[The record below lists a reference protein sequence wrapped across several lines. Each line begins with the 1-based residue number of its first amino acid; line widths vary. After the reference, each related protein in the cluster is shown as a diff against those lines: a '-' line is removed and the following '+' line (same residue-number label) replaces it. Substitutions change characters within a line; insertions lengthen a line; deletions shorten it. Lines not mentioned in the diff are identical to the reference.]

1 MEIIR
6 YDRYSYGIHADYSN
20 ALREIARGTPGMQWD
35 GTKRAWV
42 GWPDA
47 VRACARRLQKETT
60 LEVEGKLPSR
70 KYTARVIDPA
80 LTSDLRGYQ
89 KVGVDFLVRHASGGA
104 LLADDLGLGK
114 TVQTCRSLMAFRKDA
129 VVVCPMFVRDTWLRE
144 IKKWM
149 GDDVRVIELDGTKP
163 KRPVCPVPC
172 EIYRG
177 KKECP
182 AHGSEPC
189 PYCSCAGR
197 QTIYLVHY
205 DIVYAWTDVLREST
219 VKALVLDEI
228 QMLQSADSRR
238 SQSCRSIAMG
248 CKYRI
253 GLSGTPM
260 TNRPADLWNPID
272 VLSPG
277 RFGRDWDF
285 YRRYCDAK
293 QITIETRSQGQITV
307 WNKDGASH
315 LKELRSRLKFFM
327 LHRTK
332 SDVRMEL
339 PPRTRQMVGVTV
351 AKNYQALPSKAIKG
365 SKKWLRRAFAIAAD
379 GKIPQ
384 AVDLIESHVR
394 NGSKVVVY
402 SHRKVVAELVT
413 AMLMKKKIDARTIT
427 GKLNR
432 RQRTKFIDERHDVLS
447 CTMDSV
453 QVGIDLSYADV
464 AVFVELD
471 YVPSKLLQ
479 CEGRVYRFGQKK
491 RTLVQYVIAKDTA
504 DETVRD
510 AVLLKLENFEKVIG
524 ETDDELE
531 EDLAAT
537 KLSTPKQL
545 RSLAMKVK
553 EQSRKWAA

>member
-6 YDRYSYGIHADYSN
+6 YNRHSYGIHASNYSQI
-20 ALREIARGTPGMQWD
+20 LRETGREIPGMSWD

-47 VRACARRLQKETT
+47 VRACARRLQKKDV
-60 LEVEGKLPSR
+60 EVEGNLPSR
-70 KYTARVIDPA
+70 KYTARTIDRSLLA
-80 LTSDLRGYQ
+80 DLREYQ
-89 KVGVDFLVRHASGGA
+89 QVGVNFLVRHASGGA

-114 TVQTCRSLMAFRKDA
+114 TAQACRTIAALGKDA
-129 VVVCPMFVRDTWLRE
+129 IVVCPMFVRDTWLRE
-144 IKKWM
+144 IKKWTE
-149 GDDVRVIELDGTKP
+149 GWKVVELDGTKP
-163 KRPVCPVPC
+163 RSLAGEGDDVALAGLGNPV
-172 EIYRG
+172 IG
-177 KKECP
+177 KNVF
-182 AHGSEPC
+182 
-189 PYCSCAGR
+189 R
-197 QTIYLVHY
+197 VIYLVHY
-205 DIVYAWTDVLREST
+205 DIVYAWADKLRETSAKT
-219 VKALVLDEI
+219 LVLDEI
-228 QMLQSADSRR
+228 QMLQSEGSRR
-238 SQSCRSIAMG
+238 SQSCRSIAMQ

-260 TNRPADLWNPID
+260 TSRPADLWNPID

-293 QITIETRSQGQITV
+293 QITIETRTQGAITV

-315 LKELRSRLKFFM
+315 LKELRSRLRFFM

-351 AKNYQALPSKAIKG
+351 AKNYQALPSKTIKG

-432 RQRTKFIDERHDVLS
+432 KQRTRFIDERHDVLS

-479 CEGRVYRFGQKK
+479 CEGRVYRFGQK
-491 RTLVQYVIAKDTA
+491 RNTLVQYVIAKDTA

-531 EDLAAT
+531 EDLAST

-553 EQSRKWAA
+553 EQSRRWAA

>member
-6 YDRYSYGIHADYSN
+6 YNRFSYGIHTPSYSQV
-20 ALREIARGTPGMQWD
+20 LRETARAVPGMSWD

-47 VRACARRLQKETT
+47 VRVCARKLQKTG
-60 LEVEGKLPSR
+60 LEVEGKLPDGNC
-70 KYTARVIDPA
+70 TAARFRDYG
-80 LTSDLRGYQ
+80 DLRRYQ
-89 KVGVDFLVRHASGGA
+89 SVGINFLRQRAKGGA

-114 TVQTCRSLMAFRKDA
+114 TVQACRTIEALGKDA
-129 VVVCPMFVRDTWLRE
+129 IVVCPMFVRDTWLRE

-149 GDDVRVIELDGTKP
+149 SDARVVELDGTKP
-163 KRPVCPVPC
+163 KMPACPVPC
-172 EIYRG
+172 EIYGG
-177 KKECP
+177 KEECP
-182 AHGSEPC
+182 AHGNKPC

-205 DIVYAWTDVLREST
+205 DIVFAWVDELRKT
-219 VKALVLDEI
+219 KAKTLVLDEI

-238 SQSCRSIAMG
+238 SQACRALAMQ

-260 TNRPADLWNPID
+260 TSRPSDLWNPCD

-293 QITIETRSQGQITV
+293 QVAIETRKGPITV

-315 LKELRSRLKFFM
+315 LKELRRRLRFFM

-351 AKNYQALPSKAIKG
+351 ARNFQSLPSKSIKG

-384 AVDLIESHVR
+384 AVDLIESHVK
-394 NGSKVVVY
+394 NGSKVIVY

-432 RQRTKFIDERHDVLS
+432 KQRTKFIDEQHDVLS

-453 QVGIDLSYADV
+453 QVGVDMSYADV

-479 CEGRVYRFGQKK
+479 CEGRVYRFKQK
-491 RTLVQYVIAKDTA
+491 RPVLIQYIIGKDTA

-510 AVLLKLENFEKVIG
+510 AVLLKLEHFEKVIG
-524 ETDDELE
+524 KTDDELE
-531 EDLAAT
+531 GDLAST